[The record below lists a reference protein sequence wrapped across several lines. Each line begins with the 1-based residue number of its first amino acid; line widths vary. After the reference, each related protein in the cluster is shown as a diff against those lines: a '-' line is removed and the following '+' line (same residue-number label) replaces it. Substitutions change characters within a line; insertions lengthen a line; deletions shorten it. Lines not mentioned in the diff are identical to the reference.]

1 MQLESELHFESED
14 FTFDQI
20 FVQKNF
26 IGHAETINNTCE
38 VAREEYKIE
47 SALEKIKNEWENL
60 KIISQPH
67 KKTWKIKGTD
77 NIFAIL

>member
-47 SALEKIKNEWENL
+47 SALDKI
-60 KIISQPH
+60 
-67 KKTWKIKGTD
+67 
-77 NIFAIL
+77 